1 MGTGTKTGLSLHA
14 LCLDNRV
21 GSTYICT
28 ASHSLKWVFV
38 ITIKLTGTEGDRE
51 ETIYCLLRQI
61 EAKERTV
68 PIDKHLI
75 SSFSFSGMKGYTAK
89 ANPASFLRFSQL
101 WRQKCLKVKLVWNRP
116 DHSDDKFVLNFY
128 KFVLNFKIN
137 HYIWESVTGRP
148 NINFFHILKSIET
161 CKIYRILLYLFPTVF
176 YLTLLLTT

>member
-1 MGTGTKTGLSLHA
+1 M
-14 LCLDNRV
+14 
-21 GSTYICT
+21 
-28 ASHSLKWVFV
+28 

-101 WRQKCLKVKLVWNRP
+101 
-116 DHSDDKFVLNFY
+116 
-128 KFVLNFKIN
+128 
-137 HYIWESVTGRP
+137 
-148 NINFFHILKSIET
+148 
-161 CKIYRILLYLFPTVF
+161 
-176 YLTLLLTT
+176 